1 MVKNNTNV
9 WKITTIVLAVLLIA
23 AIVAIMIPKTNKNLF
38 DSGNVNIAEDV
49 KQKNQQLSDN
59 DPSKGDK
66 KAPIVMIEF
75 SDFQCP
81 FCAKFYSETY
91 KQIET
96 DYINTGKVRIV
107 FRDLPLS
114 FHENA
119 QKAAEA
125 AECANEQGK
134 FWEMHDKL
142 FENQQALEINDLK
155 KYASDLN
162 LDATKFNNCLDTG
175 KYASEIQKDAADAE
189 VNGISGTPGVLIN
202 GQLVSGAYPYSYFKS
217 IFDGILSGKPV
228 QNPQNPEQQDNQNPD
243 QLADTSN
250 DPEISL
256 TIVNDKNCAS
266 CDTSQVLQVTKT
278 LFPTAKTTTVEFD
291 SEEGK
296 KLISDL
302 SINALPAYLFDE
314 NVAKAANYDKV
325 AQALDKAGNNY
336 VINPAASGAS
346 KYLNPPSADDDPVIG
361 DKNAKVTIIEFSD
374 FECPFCGKFY
384 DDAYKQ
390 INEQYIKT
398 GKVKIVFRDFP
409 LSFHPNA
416 HNAAEAAEC
425 ADEQGKFLEM
435 HDKIFENQKAL
446 TKDDLKKYAK
456 DLGLDQSKFDS
467 CLDTGKYK
475 QEVDKDLEDGSK
487 VGVSG
492 TPSFFING
500 ISLTGAQPFEAFKE
514 IIDAELA
521 K

>member
-189 VNGISGTPGVLIN
+189 V
-202 GQLVSGAYPYSYFKS
+202 A
-217 IFDGILSGKPV
+217 
-228 QNPQNPEQQDNQNPD
+228 
-243 QLADTSN
+243 
-250 DPEISL
+250 
-256 TIVNDKNCAS
+256 
-266 CDTSQVLQVTKT
+266 
-278 LFPTAKTTTVEFD
+278 
-291 SEEGK
+291 
-296 KLISDL
+296 
-302 SINALPAYLFDE
+302 
-314 NVAKAANYDKV
+314 
-325 AQALDKAGNNY
+325 
-336 VINPAASGAS
+336 
-346 KYLNPPSADDDPVIG
+346 
-361 DKNAKVTIIEFSD
+361 
-374 FECPFCGKFY
+374 
-384 DDAYKQ
+384 
-390 INEQYIKT
+390 
-398 GKVKIVFRDFP
+398 R
-409 LSFHPNA
+409 
-416 HNAAEAAEC
+416 
-425 ADEQGKFLEM
+425 
-435 HDKIFENQKAL
+435 
-446 TKDDLKKYAK
+446 
-456 DLGLDQSKFDS
+456 QSKS
-467 CLDTGKYK
+467 
-475 QEVDKDLEDGSK
+475 
-487 VGVSG
+487 
-492 TPSFFING
+492 
-500 ISLTGAQPFEAFKE
+500 
-514 IIDAELA
+514 
-521 K
+521 